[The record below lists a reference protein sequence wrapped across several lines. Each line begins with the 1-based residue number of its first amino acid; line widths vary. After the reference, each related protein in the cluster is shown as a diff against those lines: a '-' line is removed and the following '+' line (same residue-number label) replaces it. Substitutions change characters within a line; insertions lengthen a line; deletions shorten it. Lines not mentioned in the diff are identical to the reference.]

1 MKKPMSTFGKFS
13 LLQLRVVFL
22 LFVFPSLACAGTDVV
37 YGSGPGGYHSYT
49 LNVDADLSRT
59 IQLNLDYFLTKA
71 TGVDDTKEVG
81 AGLTWYA
88 TELVSANYRY
98 SVANDGIVEVKGHE
112 GGLSLALDTL
122 WRSELRTTVDLG
134 YGVFVTSAL
143 HPQNALIAN
152 FQPKQTRN
160 SVGFS
165 QDIFKSLT
173 LYGSHDKY
181 KYDRD
186 VVAIGIFLIKSRH
199 VAAASRLFGFP
210 DKTNTLGASWNMTKA
225 IGLDVSVAKTTTM
238 QGQEEKTSRLG
249 VDLQISNKLYVAAA
263 VSRVSATAIVNPN
276 TSVVVQPTTSDIYN
290 ELSVGWGF

>member
-1 MKKPMSTFGKFS
+1 MKKPMPIFGKFPF
-13 LLQLRVVFL
+13 LQLRVVFL
-22 LFVFPSLACAGTDVV
+22 LFVFPSLAYAGSDLV
-37 YGSGPGGYHSYT
+37 YGSGPGGYRSYT
-49 LNVDADLSRT
+49 LNVDTNLSRT
-59 IQLNLDYFLTKA
+59 VQLNLDYFLSKA
-71 TGVDDTKEVG
+71 TGVDNTREVG

-98 SVANDGIVEVKGHE
+98 SVASDGTVEVKGHE

-122 WRSELRTTVDLG
+122 WRSELRTTLDLG
-134 YGVFVTSAL
+134 YGVFVSSAL

-160 SVGFS
+160 SIGLS
-165 QDIFKSLT
+165 QDITTSFT

-186 VVAIGIFLIKSRH
+186 VVAQGIFLIKSRH
-199 VAAASRLFGFP
+199 LAAASKLFGFP
-210 DKTNTLGASWNMTKA
+210 DKTNTLGANWNMTEA
-225 IGLDVSVAKTTTM
+225 VGLDVSVAKTTTM

-249 VDLQISNKLYVAAA
+249 VDLQISNRLYVATAI
-263 VSRVSATAIVNPN
+263 SRVSTTAIVNPN
-276 TSVVVQPTTSDIYN
+276 TSVVVQPATSDTYS